1 MGRIL
6 SRYEDFREEL
16 ELSVS
21 KKRDCM
27 KGAIRMRKFCYANGG
42 AGAGASD
49 GCLQR
54 GGSTSCS
61 PDASIL
67 SLRYNDCDNHI
78 LLT

>member
-1 MGRIL
+1 MQ
-6 SRYEDFREEL
+6 
-16 ELSVS
+16 
-21 KKRDCM
+21 M
-27 KGAIRMRKFCYANGG
+27 G

-67 SLRYNDCDNHI
+67 SLRYNDCVIIIYFDLIPAFRGRDYCRCRFFAHTVTLRFRRNTFWS
-78 LLT
+78 LVFWT